1 MCAGTQVEVRVIS
14 QLAQTPEEVMCQEH
28 PSTKR
33 KLCAENDPSND
44 PTPPPPPPSLA
55 PDPLWW

>member
-1 MCAGTQVEVRVIS
+1 MCAGTQIEVRVIS
-14 QLAQTPEEVMCQEH
+14 QLAQTPEEVMCLEH

-44 PTPPPPPPSLA
+44 PTPTPEPGS
-55 PDPLWW
+55 